1 MKTECVSGAE
11 DKGITI
17 FFNNQD
23 MGKSKNE
30 TYAEQYVEYAM
41 EQMRRYGIPASVTL
55 AQGILESS
63 NGESTLAQKENNHF
77 GIKATQSWI
86 DGGGRYGLYTDDKP
100 NEKFCSYDSVA
111 DSYEHHSRFLAGNK
125 RYAGCFALQADDY
138 RGWAK
143 GLERAGYATGGN
155 YANSLISIIERNGLD
170 KYDRMVMEEMRAQG
184 RVPGEDKDSR
194 LSESGK
200 GYAFP
205 LERKE
210 FLLVTKPF
218 GGQRHITLQT
228 DSEAVLGTEDNGK
241 VVAVDSG
248 KSLTVEYART
258 DGTTYQ
264 VSYQG
269 LTSTNAKV
277 GDTVK
282 AGQQLG
288 VSGESLRFG
297 VAQISTDGTRRD
309 IDPAAY
315 LADITQKGNI
325 NLQLMHEGKDL
336 LAKYKA
342 TDGAAIN
349 TRLSPDEWMKKL
361 LSSEDGGTRL
371 GYGTDPVMEMAV
383 TMFTSLMALAL
394 QIDNKEEQMRV
405 ATETALSKRIDLSA
419 LLPTGKE
426 CVLEVPDSGR
436 PVLHMDNG
444 NGRFSHELTASEMN
458 RLSLVL
464 SDKDTTPEQKRSQVA
479 AIVGGIALSGQM
491 ARNYDQGME
500 RHDGQG
506 ENLQMK

>member
-1 MKTECVSGAE
+1 M
-11 DKGITI
+11 
-17 FFNNQD
+17 
-23 MGKSKNE
+23 
-30 TYAEQYVEYAM
+30 
-41 EQMRRYGIPASVTL
+41 
-55 AQGILESS
+55 
-63 NGESTLAQKENNHF
+63 
-77 GIKATQSWI
+77 
-86 DGGGRYGLYTDDKP
+86 
-100 NEKFCSYDSVA
+100 
-111 DSYEHHSRFLAGNK
+111 
-125 RYAGCFALQADDY
+125 
-138 RGWAK
+138 
-143 GLERAGYATGGN
+143 
-155 YANSLISIIERNGLD
+155 
-170 KYDRMVMEEMRAQG
+170 
-184 RVPGEDKDSR
+184 
-194 LSESGK
+194 
-200 GYAFP
+200 
-205 LERKE
+205 ERKE